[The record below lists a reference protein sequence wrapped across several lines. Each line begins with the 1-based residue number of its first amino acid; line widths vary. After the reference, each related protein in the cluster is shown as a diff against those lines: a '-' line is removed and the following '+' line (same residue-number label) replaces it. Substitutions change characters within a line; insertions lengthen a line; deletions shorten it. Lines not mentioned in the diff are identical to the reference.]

1 MVGGSAMARHLLLTS
16 SEGGP
21 AQELGG
27 VSTLALFIAPS
38 PQPSA
43 LTLLHTRCAASEKSQ
58 DQLSVASLA
67 NASIERRGVDRTC
80 AAEEAAD
87 SVAI

>member
-1 MVGGSAMARHLLLTS
+1 MARHLLLTS

-58 DQLSVASLA
+58 DQLSQV
-67 NASIERRGVDRTC
+67 RDG
-80 AAEEAAD
+80 AD
-87 SVAI
+87 VTPGEPK